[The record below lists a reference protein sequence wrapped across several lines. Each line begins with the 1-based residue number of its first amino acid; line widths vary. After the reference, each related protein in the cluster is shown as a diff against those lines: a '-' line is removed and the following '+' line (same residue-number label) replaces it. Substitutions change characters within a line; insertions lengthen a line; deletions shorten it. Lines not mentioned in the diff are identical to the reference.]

1 MLILIGLELSS
12 FPLFKQ
18 HLFNQKSIK
27 MHKNVIPNL
36 LISLLILS
44 KLSIAQP
51 PRGPF
56 VVSPKVNTDK
66 TVTFSYLAPNASTVL
81 LGGSQFG
88 AVDVPMTKNAEGVWS
103 VTFGPIK
110 PDIYPYSFKV
120 DGVTVMDPANVSFF
134 PNERFKASLV
144 EIPADVPVI
153 YTLKNVPHGTISY
166 EYYPSVEGSTGT
178 IVVYT
183 PPGYT
188 KETSKKYPVY
198 YLISGTT
205 DTEETFWKVGKTNL
219 ILDNMIA
226 EGIAKPMIVVMPYG
240 NPLAKIAEQTGKD
253 KPADV
258 MSRDGEDAL
267 RRMKLFETDLITN
280 IIPFTDKNYRTIAN
294 RNNRAI
300 GGFSRGGGQ
309 TLRAAF
315 NNVDKFAYVCSYA
328 SYISPAEMDKS
339 FTNITANPDKTNKDF
354 KLLFS
359 GIGTEDFLYKGT
371 VEWENYLKDKKINYK
386 SYVTDGGHTWMNV
399 KKYLNET
406 LPLLFK

>member
-1 MLILIGLELSS
+1 M
-12 FPLFKQ
+12 K
-18 HLFNQKSIK
+18 NKSIFT
-27 MHKNVIPNL
+27 
-36 LISLLILS
+36 LIITVLVWFAAV
-44 KLSIAQP
+44 AQP

-56 VVSPKVNTDK
+56 VISPKVNPDK
-66 TVTFSYLAPNASTVL
+66 TVTFSYLAPNANTVL
-81 LGGSQFG
+81 LGGGQFG
-88 AVDVPMTKNAEGVWS
+88 AVDVPMTKNTEGVWS

-120 DGVTVMDPANVSFF
+120 DGVTVMDPANVAFF
-134 PNERFKASLV
+134 PNERFKGSLV
-144 EIPADVPVI
+144 EIPSDVPAI
-153 YTLKNVPHGTISY
+153 YALKNVPHGTVSY

-178 IVVYT
+178 LVVYT

-188 KETSKKYPVY
+188 KDKSKKYPVY

-219 ILDNMIA
+219 ILDNMIS

-240 NPLAKIAEQTGKD
+240 NPMAKIAEQTGKE

-267 RRMKLFETDLITN
+267 RRMKMFEIDLITH
-280 IIPFTDKNYRTIAN
+280 IIPFTEKNYSTIAN
-294 RNNRAI
+294 RDNRAI

-309 TLRAAF
+309 TLRTAF

-339 FTNITANPDKTNKDF
+339 FTNITANPAKTNKDF

-359 GIGTEDFLYKGT
+359 GIGREDFLYKGT
-371 VEWENYLKDKKINYK
+371 LEWENYLKEKKINFK

-399 KKYLNET
+399 KKYMNET
-406 LPLLFK
+406 LPILFK

>member
-1 MLILIGLELSS
+1 MKL
-12 FPLFKQ
+12 
-18 HLFNQKSIK
+18 KSIA
-27 MHKNVIPNL
+27 L
-36 LISLLILS
+36 LFCLFVLT
-44 KLSIAQP
+44 KLASAQP

-56 VVSPKVNTDK
+56 VISPKVNADK
-66 TVTFSYLAPNASTVL
+66 TVTFSYLAPNATTVL
-81 LGGSQFG
+81 LGGGQFG

-120 DGVTVMDPANVSFF
+120 DGVTVMDPANVAFF
-134 PNERFKASLV
+134 PNERFKGSLV
-144 EIPADVPVI
+144 EIPSDIPAI
-153 YTLKNVPHGTISY
+153 YALKNVPHGAITY
-166 EYYPSVEGSTGT
+166 DYYPSVEGSTGT

-188 KETSKKYPVY
+188 KETAKKYPVY

-205 DTEETFWKVGKTNL
+205 DTEETFWKVGKVNL
-219 ILDNMIA
+219 MLDNMIA
-226 EGIAKPMIVVMPYG
+226 EGTAKPMIVVMPYG
-240 NPLAKIAEQTGKD
+240 NPMAKIAEQTGKD

-258 MSRDGEDAL
+258 MSRDGDDAL
-267 RRMKLFETDLITN
+267 KRMKLFETDLITN
-280 IIPFTDKNYRTIAN
+280 IIPYTEKNYRTIAN
-294 RNNRAI
+294 RDNRAI

-339 FTNITANPDKTNKDF
+339 FTNITSNPAKTNKDF
-354 KLLFS
+354 KLIFS

-371 VEWENYLKDKKINYK
+371 VEWENYLKEKKINYK

-406 LPLLFK
+406 LPILFK

>member
-1 MLILIGLELSS
+1 MLKNRFLSFFLGLLSFS
-12 FPLFKQ
+12 Q
-18 HLFNQKSIK
+18 
-27 MHKNVIPNL
+27 V
-36 LISLLILS
+36 
-44 KLSIAQP
+44 IAQSPRP
-51 PRGPF
+51 PY
-56 VVSPKVNTDK
+56 VVSPKVNPDK
-66 TVTFSYLAPNASTVL
+66 TVTFSYLAPNATTVL
-81 LGGSQFG
+81 LGGGQFG
-88 AVDVPMTKNAEGVWS
+88 AVDVPMSKNAEGVWS
-103 VTFGPIK
+103 VTVGPVK

-120 DGVTVMDPANVSFF
+120 DGVTINDPSNTYLF
-134 PNERFKASLV
+134 PNERFKGSLV
-144 EIPADVPVI
+144 EIPSDVPAI
-153 YTLKNVPHGTISY
+153 YALKNVPHGSLTY

-178 IVVYT
+178 MVVYT

-240 NPLAKIAEQTGKD
+240 NPLARIAEQTGKD

-267 RRMKLFETDLITN
+267 RRMKMFETDLIAN
-280 IIPFTDKNYRTIAN
+280 IIPFTEKNYRTIAN
-294 RNNRAI
+294 RDNRAI

-339 FTNITANPDKTNKDF
+339 FTNITSNPEKTNKDF

-359 GIGTEDFLYKGT
+359 GIGTEDFLSKGT
-371 VEWENYLKDKKINYK
+371 VEWENYLKDKKVNLK

-406 LPLLFK
+406 LPVLFK

>member
-1 MLILIGLELSS
+1 MKLKFIAL
-12 FPLFKQ
+12 LFC
-18 HLFNQKSIK
+18 LFALIK
-27 MHKNVIPNL
+27 MV
-36 LISLLILS
+36 S
-44 KLSIAQP
+44 AQP

-56 VVSPKVNTDK
+56 VISPKVNADK

-81 LGGSQFG
+81 LGGGQFG
-88 AVDVPMTKNAEGVWS
+88 AVDVPMTKNSEGVWS

-120 DGVTVMDPANVSFF
+120 DGVTVMDPANVAFF
-134 PNERFKASLV
+134 PNERFKGSLV
-144 EIPADVPVI
+144 EIPSDIPAI
-153 YTLKNVPHGTISY
+153 YALKNVPHGAITY
-166 EYYPSVEGSTGT
+166 DYYPSVEGSTGT

-205 DTEETFWKVGKTNL
+205 DTEETFWKVGKVNL
-219 ILDNMIA
+219 MLDNMIA
-226 EGIAKPMIVVMPYG
+226 EGTAKPMIVVMPYG
-240 NPLAKIAEQTGKD
+240 NPMAKIAEQTGKD

-258 MSRDGEDAL
+258 MSRDGDDAL

-280 IIPFTDKNYRTIAN
+280 IIPYTEKNYRTIAN
-294 RNNRAI
+294 RDNRAI

-339 FTNITANPDKTNKDF
+339 FTNITSNPAKTNKDF

-371 VEWENYLKDKKINYK
+371 VEWENYLKEKKINYK

-406 LPLLFK
+406 LPILFK

>member
-1 MLILIGLELSS
+1 MKFNSIFRLFGLWT
-12 FPLFKQ
+12 
-18 HLFNQKSIK
+18 
-27 MHKNVIPNL
+27 VL
-36 LISLLILS
+36 LIPIISNG
-44 KLSIAQP
+44 QP
-51 PRGPF
+51 PRGPI
-56 VVSPKVNTDK
+56 VVSPKVNADK
-66 TVTFSYLAPNASTVL
+66 TVTFSYLAPNATTVL
-81 LGGSQFG
+81 LDGNQFG
-88 AVDVPMTKNAEGVWS
+88 SANVPMTKSADGVWS
-103 VTFGPIK
+103 ITVGPVK
-110 PDIYPYSFKV
+110 PDIYPYGFKV
-120 DGVTVMDPANVSFF
+120 DGITINDPANTYLF

-144 EIPADVPVI
+144 EIPSDIPAI
-153 YTLKNVPHGTISY
+153 YALKNVPHGTVSY

-183 PPGYT
+183 PAGYT
-188 KETSKKYPVY
+188 QETAKKYPVY

-205 DTEETFWKVGKTNL
+205 DTEETFWKVGKVNL
-219 ILDNMIA
+219 MLDNMIA
-226 EGIAKPMIVVMPYG
+226 QGKAKPMIVVMPYG
-240 NPLAKIAEQTGKD
+240 NPMAKIAEQMGKD

-258 MSRDGEDAL
+258 TSRDGEDAL
-267 RRMKLFETDLITN
+267 RRMKMFETDLITN
-280 IIPFTDKNYRTIAN
+280 VIPFTEKNYRTLNN
-294 RNNRAI
+294 RENRAI

-339 FTNITANPDKTNKDF
+339 FTNITSNPAKTNKDF

-371 VEWENYLKDKKINYK
+371 TEWENYLKDKNINFK

-406 LPLLFK
+406 LPVLFK

>member
-1 MLILIGLELSS
+1 MKTNV
-12 FPLFKQ
+12 FFKQ
-18 HLFNQKSIK
+18 IRLLL
-27 MHKNVIPNL
+27 L
-36 LISLLILS
+36 LIIPFVGRS
-44 KLSIAQP
+44 QP

-56 VVSPKVNTDK
+56 VISPKVNTDK
-66 TVTFSYLAPNASTVL
+66 TVTFSYLAPNASAVL
-81 LGGSQFG
+81 LGGSQLG
-88 AVDVPMTKNAEGVWS
+88 AADVPMTKNAEGVWS
-103 VTFGPIK
+103 VTVGPVK

-120 DGVTVMDPANVSFF
+120 DGVTVMDPANVAFF

-144 EIPADVPVI
+144 KIPSDAPAI
-153 YTLKNVPHGTISY
+153 YALKNVPHGSITY
-166 EYYPSVEGSTGT
+166 EYYPSAEGSTGT
-178 IVVYT
+178 VVVYT

-188 KETSKKYPVY
+188 KETAKKYPVY

-205 DTEETFWKVGKTNL
+205 DTEETFWKVGKVNL
-219 ILDNMIA
+219 MLDNMIA
-226 EGIAKPMIVVMPYG
+226 AGTAKPMIVVMPYG
-240 NPLAKIAEQTGKD
+240 NPPAKIAEQTGKD

-267 RRMKLFETDLITN
+267 RRMKLFETDLVARV
-280 IIPFTDKNYRTIAN
+280 IPYVEKSYRTLNN
-294 RNNRAI
+294 RENRAI

-315 NNVDKFAYVCSYA
+315 NNTDKFAYVCSYA
-328 SYISPAEMDKS
+328 SYISPAEMDKGFS
-339 FTNITANPDKTNKDF
+339 HITANPDKTNKDF

-371 VEWENYLKDKKINYK
+371 VEWETYLKEKKINYK

>member
-1 MLILIGLELSS
+1 MKTNV
-12 FPLFKQ
+12 FFKQ
-18 HLFNQKSIK
+18 FR
-27 MHKNVIPNL
+27 L
-36 LISLLILS
+36 LLLLTISFVS
-44 KLSIAQP
+44 RSQP

-56 VVSPKVNTDK
+56 VISPKVNSDK
-66 TVTFSYLAPNASTVL
+66 TVTFSYLAPNAKTVL

-88 AVDVPMTKNAEGVWS
+88 AADVPMTKNAEGVWL
-103 VTFGPIK
+103 VTVGPVK

-120 DGVTVMDPANVSFF
+120 DGITVMDPANVAFF

-144 EIPADVPVI
+144 EIPADAPAI
-153 YTLKNVPHGTISY
+153 YALKNVPHGSITY

-178 IVVYT
+178 LVVYT

-188 KETSKKYPVY
+188 KETAKKYPVY

-205 DTEETFWKVGKTNL
+205 DTEETFWKVGKVNL
-219 ILDNMIA
+219 MLDNMIA
-226 EGIAKPMIVVMPYG
+226 AGTAKPMIVVMPYG
-240 NPLAKIAEQTGKD
+240 NPLAKVAEQTGKD

-258 MSRDGEDAL
+258 MSRDGDDAL
-267 RRMKLFETDLITN
+267 RRMKLFETDLVAHV
-280 IIPFTDKNYRTIAN
+280 IPYIEKNCRTLNN
-294 RNNRAI
+294 RDNRAI

-309 TLRAAF
+309 TLRTAF

-328 SYISPAEMDKS
+328 SYISPDEMDKS

-371 VEWENYLKDKKINYK
+371 VEFEDYLKAKKVNFK

-406 LPLLFK
+406 LPVLFK

>member
-1 MLILIGLELSS
+1 MKTQSTILSVCFLAILAISS
-12 FPLFKQ
+12 FV
-18 HLFNQKSIK
+18 HG
-27 MHKNVIPNL
+27 
-36 LISLLILS
+36 
-44 KLSIAQP
+44 QP

-56 VVSPKVNTDK
+56 VISPKVNPDK
-66 TVTFSYLAPNASTVL
+66 TVTFSYLAPNATTVL
-81 LGGSQFG
+81 LDGNQFG
-88 AVDVPMTKNAEGVWS
+88 SANVPMTKNAEGVWS
-103 VTFGPIK
+103 ITVGPVK
-110 PDIYPYSFKV
+110 PDIYPYGFKV
-120 DGVTVMDPANVSFF
+120 DGVTVMDPANVAFF

-144 EIPADVPVI
+144 EIPTDSPAI
-153 YTLKNVPHGTISY
+153 YALQNVPHGSVTY
-166 EYYPSVEGSTGT
+166 EYYPSVESSTGT
-178 IVVYT
+178 LVVYT

-188 KETSKKYPVY
+188 KETAKKYPVY

-205 DTEETFWKVGKTNL
+205 DTEETFWKVGKVNL
-219 ILDNMIA
+219 MLDNMIA
-226 EGIAKPMIVVMPYG
+226 QGKAKPMIIVMPYG

-253 KPADV
+253 KPSDV

-267 RRMKLFETDLITN
+267 RRMKLFETDLVTKV
-280 IIPFTDKNYRTIAN
+280 IPYIEKNYRTINN
-294 RNNRAI
+294 RDNRAI

-309 TLRAAF
+309 TLRTAF

-339 FTNITANPDKTNKDF
+339 FTNITSNPAKTNKDF

-371 VEWENYLKDKKINYK
+371 TEWENYLKDKKINFK

-406 LPLLFK
+406 LPVLFK

>member
-1 MLILIGLELSS
+1 MKLKAIIRLFGLFAILAI
-12 FPLFKQ
+12 PKIV
-18 HLFNQKSIK
+18 KS
-27 MHKNVIPNL
+27 
-36 LISLLILS
+36 
-44 KLSIAQP
+44 QP
-51 PRGPF
+51 PRGPL
-56 VVSPKVNTDK
+56 VVSPKVNPDK
-66 TVTFSYLAPNASTVL
+66 TVTFSYLAPKASTVL
-81 LGGSQFG
+81 LGGGQFG

-120 DGVTVMDPANVSFF
+120 DGVTVMDPANVNFF
-134 PNERFKASLV
+134 PNERFKGSLV
-144 EIPADVPVI
+144 EIPSDSPAI
-153 YTLKNVPHGTISY
+153 YALRNVPHGAVTY
-166 EYYPSVEGSTGT
+166 EYYPSVEGSTGI

-219 ILDNMIA
+219 MLDNMIA

-240 NPLAKIAEQTGKD
+240 NPAARIAEQKSLS
-253 KPADV
+253 KPTDIV
-258 MSRDGEDAL
+258 NRDSEDAV
-267 RRMKLFETDLITN
+267 RRAKFFETDLITN
-280 IIPFTDKNYRTIAN
+280 IIPYTDKNYRTLAN
-294 RNNRAI
+294 RDNRAI

-315 NNVDKFAYVCSYA
+315 NNTDKFAYVCSYA

-339 FTNITANPDKTNKDF
+339 FTNIIANPDKTNKDF

-371 VEWENYLKDKKINYK
+371 VEWETYLKEKKINFK

>member
-1 MLILIGLELSS
+1 MKL
-12 FPLFKQ
+12 
-18 HLFNQKSIK
+18 KSIALLFCLFVLIK
-27 MHKNVIPNL
+27 MA
-36 LISLLILS
+36 S
-44 KLSIAQP
+44 AQP

-56 VVSPKVNTDK
+56 VISPKVNADK
-66 TVTFSYLAPNASTVL
+66 TVTFSYLAPNATTVL
-81 LGGSQFG
+81 LGGGQFG

-120 DGVTVMDPANVSFF
+120 DGVTVMDPANVAFF
-134 PNERFKASLV
+134 PNERFKGSLV
-144 EIPADVPVI
+144 EIPSDIPAI
-153 YTLKNVPHGTISY
+153 YALKNVPHGAITY
-166 EYYPSVEGSTGT
+166 DYYPSVEGSTGT

-188 KETSKKYPVY
+188 KETAKKYPVY

-205 DTEETFWKVGKTNL
+205 DTEETFWKVGKVNL
-219 ILDNMIA
+219 MLDNMIA
-226 EGIAKPMIVVMPYG
+226 EGTAKPMIVVMPYG
-240 NPLAKIAEQTGKD
+240 NPMAKIAEQTGKD

-258 MSRDGEDAL
+258 MSRDGDDAL

-280 IIPFTDKNYRTIAN
+280 IIPYTEKNYRTIAN
-294 RNNRAI
+294 RDNRAI

-339 FTNITANPDKTNKDF
+339 FTNITSNPAKTNKDF

-371 VEWENYLKDKKINYK
+371 VEWENYLKEKKINYK

-406 LPLLFK
+406 LPILFK

>member
-1 MLILIGLELSS
+1 MLKNRFLSFFLGLLSFS
-12 FPLFKQ
+12 Q
-18 HLFNQKSIK
+18 
-27 MHKNVIPNL
+27 V
-36 LISLLILS
+36 
-44 KLSIAQP
+44 IAQSPRP
-51 PRGPF
+51 PY
-56 VVSPKVNTDK
+56 VVSPKVNPDK
-66 TVTFSYLAPNASTVL
+66 TVTFSYLAPNATKVL
-81 LGGSQFG
+81 LGGGQFG
-88 AVDVPMTKNAEGVWS
+88 AVDVPMSKNAEGVWS
-103 VTFGPIK
+103 VTVGPVK

-120 DGVTVMDPANVSFF
+120 DGVTINDPSNTYLF
-134 PNERFKASLV
+134 PNERFKGSLV
-144 EIPADVPVI
+144 EIPSDVPAI
-153 YTLKNVPHGTISY
+153 YALKNVPHGSLTY

-178 IVVYT
+178 MVVYT

-226 EGIAKPMIVVMPYG
+226 AGIAKPMIVVMPYG
-240 NPLAKIAEQTGKD
+240 NPLARIAEQTGKD

-267 RRMKLFETDLITN
+267 RRMKMFETDLIAN
-280 IIPFTDKNYRTIAN
+280 IIPFTEKNYRTIAN
-294 RNNRAI
+294 RDNRAI

-339 FTNITANPDKTNKDF
+339 FTNITSNPEKTNKDF

-359 GIGTEDFLYKGT
+359 GIGTEDFLSKGT
-371 VEWENYLKDKKINYK
+371 VEWENYLKDKKVNLK

-406 LPLLFK
+406 LPVLFK

>member
-1 MLILIGLELSS
+1 MLKNRFLSFFLGLLSFS
-12 FPLFKQ
+12 Q
-18 HLFNQKSIK
+18 
-27 MHKNVIPNL
+27 V
-36 LISLLILS
+36 
-44 KLSIAQP
+44 IAQSPRP
-51 PRGPF
+51 PY
-56 VVSPKVNTDK
+56 VVSPKVNPDK
-66 TVTFSYLAPNASTVL
+66 TVTFSYLAPNATKVL
-81 LGGSQFG
+81 LGGGQFG
-88 AVDVPMTKNAEGVWS
+88 AVDVPMSKNAEGVWS
-103 VTFGPIK
+103 VTVGPVK

-120 DGVTVMDPANVSFF
+120 DGVTINDPSNTYFF
-134 PNERFKASLV
+134 PNERFKGSLV
-144 EIPADVPVI
+144 EIPSDVPAI
-153 YTLKNVPHGTISY
+153 YALKNVPHGSLTY

-178 IVVYT
+178 MVVYT

-226 EGIAKPMIVVMPYG
+226 AGIAKPMIVVMPYG
-240 NPLAKIAEQTGKD
+240 NPLARIAEQTGKD

-267 RRMKLFETDLITN
+267 RRMKMFETDLIAN
-280 IIPFTDKNYRTIAN
+280 IIPFTEKNYRTIAN
-294 RNNRAI
+294 RDNRAI

-339 FTNITANPDKTNKDF
+339 FTNIASNPEKTNKDF

-371 VEWENYLKDKKINYK
+371 VEWENYLKDKKVNLK

-406 LPLLFK
+406 LPVLFK

>member
-1 MLILIGLELSS
+1 MKLKKI
-12 FPLFKQ
+12 
-18 HLFNQKSIK
+18 
-27 MHKNVIPNL
+27 
-36 LISLLILS
+36 ISLFALTVILAAPFIVKS
-44 KLSIAQP
+44 QP
-51 PRGPF
+51 PRGPY
-56 VVSPKVNTDK
+56 VISPKVNADK
-66 TVTFSYLAPNASTVL
+66 TVTFSYLAPNATVVL
-81 LGGSQFG
+81 LGGGQFG

-120 DGVTVMDPANVSFF
+120 DGVTINDPANTYLF
-134 PNERFKASLV
+134 PNERFKGSLV
-144 EIPADVPVI
+144 EVPSDVSAI
-153 YTLKNVPHGTISY
+153 YALKNVPHGSLSY

-188 KETSKKYPVY
+188 KETEKKYPVY

-205 DTEETFWKVGKTNL
+205 DTEETFWKVGKVNL
-219 ILDNMIA
+219 MMDNMIA
-226 EGIAKPMIVVMPYG
+226 EGKAKPMIVVMPYG
-240 NPLAKIAEQTGKD
+240 NPMAKIAEQTGKD

-258 MSRDGEDAL
+258 TSRDGDDAL

-280 IIPFTDKNYRTIAN
+280 IIPFTENNYRTLNN
-294 RNNRAI
+294 RDNRAI

-371 VEWENYLKDKKINYK
+371 VEWENYLKDKKVNFK

-406 LPLLFK
+406 LPVLFK